1 MKINEPQA
9 ITLPLP
15 RTAIFIVA
23 TVARS
28 AESLSRVR
36 DWCDDF
42 AAVVRSVPGFRWW

>member
-28 AESLSRVR
+28 AEPEPRARLVR
-36 DWCDDF
+36 
-42 AAVVRSVPGFRWW
+42 

>member
-1 MKINEPQA
+1 MQINEPQA

-28 AESLSRVR
+28 AESLARVR
-36 DWCDDF
+36 D
-42 AAVVRSVPGFRWW
+42 